1 MSDILSKEMKW
12 NLIALYKKC
21 CLKYT
26 ASATEQIESK
36 ADILKDIYK
45 KRKYST
51 NDFGLAEPANNK
63 DFLDKLKS

>member
-1 MSDILSKEMKW
+1 MKL
-12 NLIALYKKC
+12 NLIALYKKH

-26 ASATEQIESK
+26 ASATERFESK
-36 ADILKDIYK
+36 ADILKDIYR

-51 NDFGLAEPANNK
+51 NDFGLADAANNK